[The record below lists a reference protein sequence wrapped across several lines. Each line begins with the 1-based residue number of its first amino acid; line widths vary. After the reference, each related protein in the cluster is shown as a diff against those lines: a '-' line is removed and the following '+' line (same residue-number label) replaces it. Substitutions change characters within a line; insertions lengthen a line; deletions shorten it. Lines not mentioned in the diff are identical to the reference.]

1 MVALMK
7 SATTDYF
14 RQMVDNLPVSVITCD
29 VLNDFKINYV
39 NQSTIENLREI
50 EHLLPCKA
58 DRLIGQSIDI
68 FHKNPAHQRNLLK
81 NPNNLPHNAIIQLD
95 EVSLDLT
102 VNAIYDARGNYVEAM
117 LTWANVTEKLKRE
130 EEAERLM
137 TMIDDMP
144 INVMMADKETAEIT
158 FINKTSI
165 ETLRPLQHLLPVPV
179 DKLKGQ
185 CIDVFHKNPQHQR
198 SILRDPS
205 RLPMR
210 SRIHLGDEILDLR
223 VSAVMD
229 REGKYLA
236 PMLTWNVVTSQAKLA
251 DSFEENVAAIV
262 NTVTSSATE
271 LENSASSLAAN
282 LEETANMSSSVAAAA
297 EELSVTVEE
306 ITRLVNGSS
315 EIASA
320 AVGEAGKANDVM
332 SSLVEAA
339 EKIGNVISLIQDIAG
354 QTNLLAL
361 NATIEAAR
369 AGEAG
374 KGFAV
379 VASEVKALANQTTKA
394 TDDID
399 SQIGA
404 VRSDVDLSASALQKI
419 AETIKNIDEN
429 TRDVAAA
436 VNEQGTST
444 QEVNGNIQG
453 VMQAA
458 QDSTAI
464 ASQLREAAGEL
475 SQQAEILKAKVDEFM
490 TEVRAM

>member
-7 SATTDYF
+7 TSQTDYYK
-14 RQMVDNLPVSVITCD
+14 QMVDNMPVSVVTCE
-29 VLNDFKINYV
+29 VNNDFKINYA
-39 NQSTIENLREI
+39 NKSTVESLREI

-58 DRLIGQSIDI
+58 DELVGQSIDI
-68 FHKNPAHQRNLLK
+68 FHKNPSHQRTILK
-81 NPNNLPHNAIIQLD
+81 NPNNLPHQARIQLD
-95 EVSLDLT
+95 TVWLELLVSP
-102 VNAIYDARGNYVEAM
+102 IYDGKGNYTEAM
-117 LTWANVTEKLKRE
+117 LTWSNITDKVHRE
-130 EEAERLM
+130 EEAERLV

-144 INVMMADKETAEIT
+144 INVMMADKDTAEIT
-158 FINKTSI
+158 FINKTSV
-165 ETLRPLQHLLPVPV
+165 ETLRPLQHLLSVPV

-198 SILRDPS
+198 TILKDPS
-205 RLPMR
+205 RLPIR

-223 VSAVMD
+223 VSAVND
-229 REGKYLA
+229 SNGKYLA
-236 PMLTWNVVTSQAKLA
+236 PMVTWSVITRQARLA
-251 DSFEENVAAIV
+251 DSFEENVASIV
-262 NTVTSSATE
+262 QTVTSSATE
-271 LENSASSLAAN
+271 LENSAASLAAN

-297 EELSVTVEE
+297 EELAVTVEE

-315 EIASA
+315 EIASS
-320 AVGEAGKANDVM
+320 AVSEADKANDVM

-339 EKIGNVISLIQDIAG
+339 EKIGDVISLIQDIAG

-399 SQIGA
+399 GQIGA
-404 VRSDVDLSASALQKI
+404 VRGDVDLSASALQKI
-419 AETIKNIDEN
+419 AETIKSIDEN

-475 SQQAEILKAKVDEFM
+475 SRQAETLRDKVDEFM
-490 TEVRAM
+490 TEVRSA